1 MVKEGMEKE
10 IGTREWRE
18 GGRLGDLQ
26 CLLWWTMTCFGLAIS
41 SVCISYNKLK
51 MHVLI
56 LSSVSVS
63 LFSLLSFRCSHLFG
77 YRSIGPLYVVVCP
90 ILNMSGSC
98 IFQESAIDHQRLENA
113 EKEDQVCSWHIWR
126 VTYNWANLLW
136 EEDCIFDGTGAT
148 VIEDEDL
155 SWDVEEEKEE
165 EDKDKQ
171 ELKGASKAK
180 ESEITSVSDI
190 TTPILEG
197 PEFHGS
203 ISTAPLDLSL
213 VLMAEGR

>member
-1 MVKEGMEKE
+1 
-10 IGTREWRE
+10 
-18 GGRLGDLQ
+18 
-26 CLLWWTMTCFGLAIS
+26 
-41 SVCISYNKLK
+41 
-51 MHVLI
+51 
-56 LSSVSVS
+56 
-63 LFSLLSFRCSHLFG
+63 
-77 YRSIGPLYVVVCP
+77 
-90 ILNMSGSC
+90 
-98 IFQESAIDHQRLENA
+98 
-113 EKEDQVCSWHIWR
+113 
-126 VTYNWANLLW
+126 
-136 EEDCIFDGTGAT
+136 
-148 VIEDEDL
+148 
-155 SWDVEEEKEE
+155 VEEEKEE

>member
-1 MVKEGMEKE
+1 M
-10 IGTREWRE
+10 
-18 GGRLGDLQ
+18 
-26 CLLWWTMTCFGLAIS
+26 
-41 SVCISYNKLK
+41 
-51 MHVLI
+51 
-56 LSSVSVS
+56 
-63 LFSLLSFRCSHLFG
+63 
-77 YRSIGPLYVVVCP
+77 
-90 ILNMSGSC
+90 
-98 IFQESAIDHQRLENA
+98 
-113 EKEDQVCSWHIWR
+113 
-126 VTYNWANLLW
+126 
-136 EEDCIFDGTGAT
+136 
-148 VIEDEDL
+148 
-155 SWDVEEEKEE
+155 EEEKEE